1 MKGKNMDTQF
11 SKCYKELQQM
21 KKGKITKKNFS
32 KLMQLLQKCGTDADW
47 NILKSVVLK
56 ESLEEAINVFSV
68 VDMIVNKE
76 LYENT
81 KVLLQEAALP
91 DLKKAKEIQKQI
103 DKLINSAPKG
113 GFMDPNDEKQY
124 WKIINDLYDKLDK
137 IVKR

>member
-1 MKGKNMDTQF
+1 METEF

-21 KKGKITKKNFS
+21 KRGKITKKNFT
-32 KLMQLLQKCGTDADW
+32 KLMHLLQKCGTDADW
-47 NILKSVVLK
+47 NILKSVTLR
-56 ESLEEAINVFSV
+56 EYLEEAINIFSV

-81 KVLLQEAALP
+81 KFLLQEATLP
-91 DLKKAKEIQKQI
+91 NLKQAKEIQKQI
-103 DKLINSAPKG
+103 DKLIKSAPKG